1 LKVNVANDEVKAT
14 YLASN
19 VIYEIKILEK
29 AGDLYTKA
37 LSSAKT
43 VFNSKFDSA
52 WQGVDLVGDVVCFFN
67 SDVLKNAYYL
77 DLSKVIDRSTNSL
90 IPTQLGKFSAEDN
103 YAMLESSDSE
113 TK

>member
-1 LKVNVANDEVKAT
+1 MKFLDEVR
-14 YLASN
+14 
-19 VIYEIKILEK
+19 VINDNYVSE
-29 AGDLYTKA
+29 
-37 LSSAKT
+37 
-43 VFNSKFDSA
+43 
-52 WQGVDLVGDVVCFFN
+52 GVKKGDVVCFFN

-103 YAMLESSDSE
+103 YAMLEASDSE